1 MSVQVSDFDRFS
13 FTLFMALAAHAIF
26 VLGITFAPEP
36 PVKSAQTMEITL
48 AQEENTEAPDK
59 ADFLAQVSQQ
69 GSGDQSEVKELTS
82 PDQPVAAVEEDQPQ
96 TLPQPQAS
104 PQGSQAQ
111 QTVVETTAASP
122 QKSTPDAQE
131 MGDDQSESVME
142 KSLEMAA
149 LEARYEQQR
158 QIYAKRPKVMR
169 VTALSTLQSDSA
181 WYVRNWIE
189 KVTRVGNLNYPAEA
203 RQNQIRGTLQML
215 VSLRKDGSIKEISIL
230 ESSGSRL
237 LDDAAIRIVR
247 LAAPFPPF
255 PEAMKKNVDELEII
269 RTWSFQ
275 RRGLRSG

>member
-247 LAAPFPPF
+247 LAAPFAPF